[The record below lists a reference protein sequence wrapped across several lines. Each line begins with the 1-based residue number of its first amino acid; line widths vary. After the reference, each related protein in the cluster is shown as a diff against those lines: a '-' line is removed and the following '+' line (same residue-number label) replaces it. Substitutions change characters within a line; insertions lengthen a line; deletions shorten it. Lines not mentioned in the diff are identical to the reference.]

1 MYYCLATKVREKVF
15 VFAVNIGFTF
25 IMAGFVV
32 KEMVVLSFTMTTRR
46 LRPTA
51 SFSYNEKT
59 AVPPVRPFPMKL
71 LLRLA
76 RSVIAWN

>member
-15 VFAVNIGFTF
+15 VHAVNSGFTF

-32 KEMVVLSFTMTTRR
+32 KETVVLSFTMTTRR

-51 SFSYNEKT
+51 SFSNHET
-59 AVPPVRPFPMKL
+59 TSVLPVRLAPMKL
-71 LLRLA
+71 LQPLA
-76 RSVIAWN
+76 RRVIAWI